1 MNSMLQVCLQN
12 QCLKEVQQ
20 NHTLAC
26 FSMYLAEYR
35 LNRLLPP
42 ERATDLRT
50 VETFK
55 PCGGGSKSVYG
66 HSFHAEIPFQNV
78 LNLFFDV

>member
-55 PCGGGSKSVYG
+55 PCGGGSKSVYVYLIE
-66 HSFHAEIPFQNV
+66 SSPNV
-78 LNLFFDV
+78 LCNKHFQ

>member
-1 MNSMLQVCLQN
+1 GQSPTRSR
-12 QCLKEVQQ
+12 LKTE
-20 NHTLAC
+20 LFRAD
-26 FSMYLAEYR
+26 YLAEYR

-66 HSFHAEIPFQNV
+66 HSFHAEILFQNV